1 MVKGRAEACQGG
13 QGRTARSAG
22 KGRGLRAA
30 CAHGEAQAHPV
41 AFSPAHLGGGHVPLA
56 FPRSRGPA
64 GARSCSLF
72 RARAGLAPP
81 APPVPGPRRVEICR
95 RPLASLP
102 TFRGENVPVPG
113 RGARSRGPERHPAA
127 PEPRAP
133 RAHCPAPPRTR
144 TRRCRAPPAEKPAGA
159 RGGCVSASRGEGASP
174 GSRHSCATSRAP
186 HTMLSAGRRGPAF
199 LRLRRLRRW
208 LGRGAPPALRGLG
221 QEPLETARALCGE
234 PSAAHEPDGEGRRGP
249 PRRKAPG
256 IESPPSLGPRAP
268 GPGIGCLSSGE
279 SLGLPTPQ
287 EEPPS
292 REREDSS
299 GGPGQPGPAP
309 RGPRGPLPPSP
320 PSPAQAVPQV
330 EGLPGPS
337 PCSAACR
344 EGPFRVGELILAET
358 GKRETQFRKLFRL
371 SNAGH
376 LNSSWGAVPFSEI
389 VGRLPGQRL
398 RSSSGKHFTLRR
410 PALED
415 YVLLM
420 KRGPA
425 ITYPKDVSMILL
437 MMDIHP
443 GDTVLEAGSGSGGMS
458 LFLSKAATVAFSDSP
473 SILQPQSICICCS
486 VHLEYTSPLNFH
498 RPVFCNWMKNKELKV
513 VLDMLN
519 PQVALPVLYPNL
531 KQGGVCAVYL
541 ANITQVIELLDG
553 IRICELALS
562 CEKISEVIV
571 RDWLVCLAKQKNGI
585 LAQKVEPKINTDLQ
599 LHSQK
604 KIRIEGEMF
613 QEDDHEESHSD
624 FPYGSSPYIARPIHW
639 QTGHTAFLVKLRK
652 FKPQP
657 E

>member
-1 MVKGRAEACQGG
+1 
-13 QGRTARSAG
+13 
-22 KGRGLRAA
+22 
-30 CAHGEAQAHPV
+30 
-41 AFSPAHLGGGHVPLA
+41 
-56 FPRSRGPA
+56 
-64 GARSCSLF
+64 
-72 RARAGLAPP
+72 
-81 APPVPGPRRVEICR
+81 
-95 RPLASLP
+95 
-102 TFRGENVPVPG
+102 
-113 RGARSRGPERHPAA
+113 
-127 PEPRAP
+127 
-133 RAHCPAPPRTR
+133 
-144 TRRCRAPPAEKPAGA
+144 
-159 RGGCVSASRGEGASP
+159 
-174 GSRHSCATSRAP
+174 
-186 HTMLSAGRRGPAF
+186 MLSAGRRGPAF

-234 PSAAHEPDGEGRRGP
+234 PSAAHEPDGEGRREA

-344 EGPFRVGELILAET
+344 AGPFRVGELILAET

-458 LFLSKAATVAFSDSP
+458 LFLSKAVGAQGRVISFEIRKDHHELAKKNYKNWCDSWKMSHVEEWPDNVNFIHKDISGATEDVKSLIFDA
-473 SILQPQSICICCS
+473 
-486 VHLEYTSPLNFH
+486 
-498 RPVFCNWMKNKELKV
+498 V

-519 PQVALPVLYPNL
+519 PQIALPVLYPNL

-652 FKPQP
+652 FKPNP
-657 E
+657 SSTSDDSN

>member
-1 MVKGRAEACQGG
+1 MTTGQRLARAGRGG
-13 QGRTARSAG
+13 LRGQRARDAGCGRPAHTAR
-22 KGRGLRAA
+22 LRRIPWPS
-30 CAHGEAQAHPV
+30 HPRISGV
-41 AFSPAHLGGGHVPLA
+41 ATCRS
-56 FPRSRGPA
+56 RSRGAA
-64 GARSCSLF
+64 GR
-72 RARAGLAPP
+72 
-81 APPVPGPRRVEICR
+81 PGPGAAVCSALGPALPLPRLPSPGRGGWICR

-199 LRLRRLRRW
+199 LRLRHLRRW